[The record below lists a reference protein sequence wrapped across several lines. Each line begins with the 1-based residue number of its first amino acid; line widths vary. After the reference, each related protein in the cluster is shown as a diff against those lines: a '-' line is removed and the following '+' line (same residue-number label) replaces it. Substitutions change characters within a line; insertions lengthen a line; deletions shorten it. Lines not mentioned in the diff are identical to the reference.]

1 MGLTST
7 ELTMSTPTT
16 PAFTDTIVPSV
27 PAHACLGLNACK
39 SKDRFGTN
47 ACAGQG
53 FCSTATDHTCHVKN
67 DCKAQG
73 GCGLYGNADEQNN
86 PGRNECKG
94 FGSCAT
100 PINAERFSTEGPNQ
114 GYSVWALARQRFEE
128 QWHEIRKSVPGA
140 PEKLAPAPEPF
151 TLTGPTYAWMSK
163 TACMT
168 ACGAS
173 GLSGTSS
180 CA

>member
-1 MGLTST
+1 
-7 ELTMSTPTT
+7 MSNPKIPT
-16 PAFTDTIVPSV
+16 FTDTIVPSD
-27 PAHACLGLNACK
+27 PPHACLGLNACK
-39 SKDRFGTN
+39 GKDRFGSN
-47 ACAGQG
+47 SCAGQG

-100 PINAERFSTEGPNQ
+100 PINAERFSTTGPNQ
-114 GYSVWALARQRFEE
+114 GYSVWALARKRFEE
-128 QWHEIRKSVPGA
+128 QWHEIRKEAPGA
-140 PEKLAPAPEPF
+140 PEKPASAPEPF
-151 TLTGPTYAWMSK
+151 TLTGPTYAWMS
-163 TACMT
+163 AGQCMT

-173 GLSGTSS
+173 GLSGAGRCS
-180 CA
+180 